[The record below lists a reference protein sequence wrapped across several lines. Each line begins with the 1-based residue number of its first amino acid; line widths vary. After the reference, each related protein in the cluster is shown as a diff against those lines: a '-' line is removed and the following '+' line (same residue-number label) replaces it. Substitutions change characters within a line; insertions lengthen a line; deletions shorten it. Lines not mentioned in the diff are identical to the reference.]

1 MGTTMSMATRYGVP
15 LKVLIWQDERTFGSS
30 QIGGCC
36 QNGHTALA
44 LGHTGTNCVI
54 LAAWGEGLV
63 CHIDGEGSLSSDFQ
77 SHNDAVKSWLSRQA
91 WLSEP
96 WLLFGIEIWLKPIGW
111 FHSFCPSPFPTP
123 GECDWEHLAAWET
136 APARSQISQSSSE

>member
-1 MGTTMSMATRYGVP
+1 E
-15 LKVLIWQDERTFGSS
+15 DERTFGSS

-54 LAAWGEGLV
+54 LAAWGEGFV

-77 SHNDAVKSWLSRQA
+77 SHNDAVKS
-91 WLSEP
+91 
-96 WLLFGIEIWLKPIGW
+96 
-111 FHSFCPSPFPTP
+111 
-123 GECDWEHLAAWET
+123 
-136 APARSQISQSSSE
+136 